1 MPRVIKQE
9 PQRSRET
16 PASPCAGRTPVRVN
30 RTPTMTSRASEDVN
44 LNTTARRNARSLA
57 PSADTRQAQA
67 MAALQDDS
75 DSDPDLVVIREMRQ
89 VVKPDPDRH
98 RAVPGRGLG
107 VNVDSDSLLN
117 RNFER
122 IAKNLKALGETLG
135 ELQTL
140 GIQHVDLPSL
150 VLVGDQSSGKS
161 TLMSGIAGISLPHRE
176 GMCTRCPV
184 HIRLSKSDSWA
195 LQISL
200 QQDYTYV
207 GTNSVASDDFGPW
220 SPQPRVVKEFWSC
233 REKDDDRIRNAIRW
247 AQVAILNHH
256 KPHRL
261 YVPRAQQPDD
271 EARLQEEEKSAETDF
286 SPNVVALQI
295 SGPNL
300 PDISFYD
307 LPGLIKATR
316 REEDHYLV
324 KVVENMARKY
334 IADPNAIIMWA
345 VPMNSDPENS
355 STLAIIRKEAAQNR
369 TVGVLTKAD
378 LLPPGNHEQWLGMLA
393 GTQHSVGYKF
403 FITARQPTDPES
415 QNSFE
420 EAFFNGQAPDG
431 VNPWSDRFQQHGD
444 RCGLNQLVVFLSDTL
459 NRAFYQSLPGILET
473 ISDRLR
479 YVNGE
484 LAKLPDTP
492 DHPYAELREALIG
505 FVNGVRNGLG
515 LTVTGDF
522 DADCKSLLDAFERKI
537 LELKPR
543 YIVKSPAPSRRPMT
557 PQARRIGPAPT
568 PTPSRTATSQ
578 SSIDLTLDDDTPVP
592 PSRRRRLDTFLEGQ
606 QPTNGTPKRSR
617 PTVKQEESFRVAV
630 ATPPLSPVK
639 NDLAT
644 VRRRCQARARDGEP
658 DVTPPEIYP
667 ELSLEAIS
675 RWARPLDD
683 CVDSFIQLLSRKL
696 DQVLEMSFEK
706 LRTKAA
712 FREAKNHLAAYVQQQ
727 KEELSQSLSTLFSRE
742 SKRLYT
748 RNTEAFE
755 RHKQAEREILLHRR
769 YECRWREHQE
779 GLGKDA
785 PPIKDHDKLTAQE
798 KKDKANNLQLL
809 GPDEYAREL
818 EICAHVRGYY
828 LTAAKRFID
837 CVGQAI
843 VSDLIPSMV
852 TTLSRSHL
860 DEKLG
865 LAGPQAISPERI
877 DALMAEEHHVAAQR
891 KKHQDEQQKLQKA
904 MESITKLE
912 SAGDGED
919 DHSADASSE
928 ATNAATSFASRN
940 NNGLGASQSAPR
952 YQPYADDGMDVDHSG
967 GVA

>member
-1 MPRVIKQE
+1 MPKGIKQE

-16 PASPCAGRTPVRVN
+16 PASPCAGRTPARVN
-30 RTPTMTSRASEDVN
+30 RTPTMTSRASEEVN
-44 LNTTARRNARSLA
+44 LNTTARRQARSLA
-57 PSADTRQAQA
+57 PSADTRQA
-67 MAALQDDS
+67 MAAIHDDS

-98 RAVPGRGLG
+98 RAVPGRSG
-107 VNVDSDSLLN
+107 VNFDSDSLLN

-135 ELQTL
+135 ELQSL
-140 GIQHVDLPSL
+140 GIQQVADLPSL

-200 QQDYTYV
+200 QQDYSYV
-207 GTNSVASDDFGPW
+207 GPNSVAGENFGPW

-261 YVPRAQQPDD
+261 YVPQTQQSDD
-271 EARLQEEEKSAETDF
+271 EERLQQEENSAETDF
-286 SPNVVALQI
+286 SPNVVALKI

-334 IADPNAIIMWA
+334 IADSKAIIMWA

-355 STLAIIRKEAAQNR
+355 STLAIIRKEGAQDR

-393 GTQHSVGYKF
+393 GTQHSVGRGF
-403 FITARQPTDPES
+403 FITARQPKDTET

-431 VNPWSDRFQQHGD
+431 VNPWSERFQPYAD
-444 RCGLNQLVVFLSDTL
+444 RCGLNQLVVFLSNTL
-459 NRAFYQSLPGILET
+459 NRAFSNSLPDILHT
-473 ISDRLR
+473 ISERMQEVDE
-479 YVNGE
+479 E

-492 DHPYAELREALIG
+492 AHPYAELREALIG

-515 LTVTGDF
+515 LAVTGDF

-543 YIVKSPAPSRRPMT
+543 YIVKNPAPSRRPPMT
-557 PQARRIGPAPT
+557 PQARRIAPAPT

-592 PSRRRRLDTFLEGQ
+592 QSRRRRLDTFLEGQ
-606 QPTNGTPKRSR
+606 QPANGNPKRSR
-617 PTVKQEESFRVAV
+617 PAVKQEESFRVAV

-696 DQVLEMSFEK
+696 DQILAMSFEK

-712 FREAKNHLAAYVQQQ
+712 FREAKDHLASYVQQQ
-727 KEELSQSLSTLFSRE
+727 KEELSQSLSTLFARE

-748 RNTEAFE
+748 RDTEAFE

-785 PPIKDHDKLTAQE
+785 PPIKDYDKLTAQE
-798 KKDKANNLQLL
+798 KKDKANNIQIL
-809 GPDEYAREL
+809 GLDEYAREL

-865 LAGPQAISPERI
+865 LMGPQALSPERI
-877 DALMAEEHHVAAQR
+877 DDLMAEEHHVAVQR
-891 KKHQDEQQKLQKA
+891 KKLQDEQQKLQKA

-919 DHSADASSE
+919 DHAADASSE

-940 NNGLGASQSAPR
+940 GNGLGASQSGPR
-952 YQPYADDGMDVDHSG
+952 YQPYTEDGMDVDHG
-967 GVA
+967 GSVA